1 MESTDLLITV
11 FLIKEGKKKKK
22 DESLESL
29 RKLNCTEPNLFLC
42 PNKALKSGSAAKG
55 RL

>member
-22 DESLESL
+22 
-29 RKLNCTEPNLFLC
+29 KM
-42 PNKALKSGSAAKG
+42 KALKALGN
-55 RL
+55 